1 MEPTI
6 EELRARLAE
15 IETER
20 RSIHTAAGDAALT
33 DEQQTRWDALDSE
46 EDEKRSALKVA
57 EDAKTET
64 EARAKRVNESRA
76 KWNSTQVQAPA
87 DTFGALQNPATMS
100 RQALIDGNL
109 RALDGLID
117 GTENQRHVERLLKR
131 HMGPNGA
138 DLAWG
143 ANLLARSRPE
153 YVSGWAKLMTGREAM
168 LSTEERAAIAVGTST
183 QGGSLVPTMLD
194 PTLILT
200 NAGSANAIRPLSRVV
215 TMTEGNVWHGVS
227 TAGVTASF
235 DPELTEVS
243 DDSPSVAAPSVTLYT
258 ARAFVQASYEAF
270 DDIANLADDVLM
282 LFADAR
288 DRLEGAKHCT
298 GNGTSEPRGIFTAI
312 GATANQQ
319 IVSTTAAAIGLVDVQ
334 AVYKGLGRRWRS
346 KSTWVMN
353 PTYLLAIQALGT
365 ALSASYTTNL
375 VDAPT
380 DKLIGR
386 PLVDTDDAPLTQ
398 TTTLKDP
405 EAILGDFSNFV
416 IADKPGSMSVEFI
429 PQLFNTANNLP
440 DGRRGWIAHW
450 RNGSNSVNDAAF
462 ELLVD
467 KTSA

>member
-1 MEPTI
+1 METI
-6 EELRARLAE
+6 EELQARLAE

-33 DEQQTRWDALDSE
+33 DEQQANWDALDTE
-46 EDEKRSALKVA
+46 ETEKRAALKVVEGEKA
-57 EDAKTET
+57 ET
-64 EARAKRVNESRA
+64 EARAVRVKESRA
-76 KWNSTQVQAPA
+76 KWNSTQVGTTNDAFA
-87 DTFGALQNPATMS
+87 ALQSPSMS
-100 RQALIDGNL
+100 RQSLIDGNL
-109 RALDGLID
+109 RALDGWID
-117 GTENQRHVERLLKR
+117 GTENQRHVEKLLKR
-131 HMGPNGA
+131 HLNATAP
-138 DLAWG
+138 DLNWG

-153 YVSGWAKLMTGREAM
+153 YMSGWTKIMTGRDAM
-168 LSTEERAAIAVGTST
+168 LTTEERAAIAVGTST
-183 QGGSLVPTMLD
+183 QGGALVPTMLD

-200 NAGSANAIRPLSRVV
+200 NAGTANAIRPLARQTTLTV
-215 TMTEGNVWHGVS
+215 GNVWHGVS
-227 TAGVTASF
+227 SAGVTASF

-243 DDSPSVAAPSVTLYT
+243 DDTPSVAAPSVTLYT

-288 DRLEGAKHCT
+288 DRLEGAKHAT
-298 GNGTSEPRGIFTAI
+298 GNGTSEPKGIFTAI
-312 GATANQQ
+312 NAVGGQQ
-319 IVSTTAAAIGLVDVQ
+319 IVSTTAAAIGLVDLQ
-334 AVYKGLGRRWRS
+334 AVYKGLGRRWRA

-353 PTYLLAIQALGT
+353 PTYLLAVQALGT

-386 PLVDTDDAPLTQ
+386 PVIETDDAPATQ
-398 TTTLKDP
+398 TTTVKDQ
-405 EAILGDFSNFV
+405 EIILGDFSNFLV
-416 IADKPGSMSVEFI
+416 VDKPGSMSVEFI

-450 RNGSNSVNDAAF
+450 RNGSDAVNTAAF